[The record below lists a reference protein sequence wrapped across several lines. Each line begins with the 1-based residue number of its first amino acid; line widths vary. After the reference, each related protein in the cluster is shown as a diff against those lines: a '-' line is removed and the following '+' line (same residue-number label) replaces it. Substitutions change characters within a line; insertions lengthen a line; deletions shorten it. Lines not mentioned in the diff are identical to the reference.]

1 MGSPRRILPKSHA
14 LMLNKRLNPFA
25 AVLALTIIASVGT
38 LFVVHKIFETD
49 FTYAAYGTPNS
60 F

>member
-1 MGSPRRILPKSHA
+1 MLSKRI
-14 LMLNKRLNPFA
+14 NPFA
-25 AVLALTIIASVGT
+25 AILAITVIASVGT

-49 FTYAAYGTPNS
+49 LTYAAYGTPNS

>member
-1 MGSPRRILPKSHA
+1 
-14 LMLNKRLNPFA
+14 MLNKRLNPFA